1 MKQIIL
7 TGDRP
12 TGKLHIGHYVG
23 SLRQRVQVQDE
34 FDQNVMIADYQALTD
49 NGHNPAKVT
58 DNILEVMADY
68 LAAGLDPAKTRFCLQ
83 SALPALSELTCI
95 YLNLVTV
102 ARLERNPTVKAEI
115 QQKGFERSLPAGFLV
130 YPVSQTADITAFRAT
145 HVPVGEDQLPMLEQS
160 NEIVRRFN
168 NLVGTEVLKECQAIL
183 SDTGRLPGL
192 DGKAKMSKSLGNT
205 IELGMSS
212 DELKQAVFSMYTDPN
227 HLRVEDPGRVEG
239 NTVFS
244 YLDAFHPDKALV
256 AELKAHY
263 RRGGLGD
270 MKCKRIL
277 NDCLQELLAP
287 MRERRSQ
294 AMADKGQLLAILQR
308 GTEEARAIS
317 DAVLQ
322 DVKAAMGLNLF
333 R

>member
-168 NLVGTEVLKECQAIL
+168 NLVGAEVLKECQAIL

-227 HLRVEDPGRVEG
+227 HLKVEEPGRVEG

-256 AELKAHY
+256 DELKAHY

-308 GTEEARAIS
+308 GTKEARAIS

>member
-168 NLVGTEVLKECQAIL
+168 NLVGAEVLKECQAIL

-270 MKCKRIL
+270 IKCKRIL

>member
-1 MKQIIL
+1 
-7 TGDRP
+7 
-12 TGKLHIGHYVG
+12 
-23 SLRQRVQVQDE
+23 
-34 FDQNVMIADYQALTD
+34 
-49 NGHNPAKVT
+49 
-58 DNILEVMADY
+58 
-68 LAAGLDPAKTRFCLQ
+68 
-83 SALPALSELTCI
+83 
-95 YLNLVTV
+95 
-102 ARLERNPTVKAEI
+102 
-115 QQKGFERSLPAGFLV
+115 
-130 YPVSQTADITAFRAT
+130 
-145 HVPVGEDQLPMLEQS
+145 
-160 NEIVRRFN
+160 
-168 NLVGTEVLKECQAIL
+168 
-183 SDTGRLPGL
+183 
-192 DGKAKMSKSLGNT
+192 MSKSLGNT

-256 AELKAHY
+256 DELKAHY

>member
-168 NLVGTEVLKECQAIL
+168 NLVGAEVLKECQAIL

-227 HLRVEDPGRVEG
+227 HLRVEEPGRVEG

>member
-95 YLNLVTV
+95 FLNLVTV
-102 ARLERNPTVKAEI
+102 SRLERNPTVKAEI
-115 QQKGFERSLPAGFLV
+115 QQKDFERSLPAGFLI

-145 HVPVGEDQLPMLEQS
+145 HVPVGEDQLPMLEQN

-205 IELGMSS
+205 IELGMGS

-287 MRERRSQ
+287 MRERRRQ
-294 AMADKGQLLAILQR
+294 ALADKGQLLAILQQ

>member
-68 LAAGLDPAKTRFCLQ
+68 LAAGLNPAKTRFCLQ

-130 YPVSQTADITAFRAT
+130 YPASQTADITAFRAT

-168 NLVGTEVLKECQAIL
+168 NLVGAEVLKECQAIL

>member
-58 DNILEVMADY
+58 ENILEVMADY

-227 HLRVEDPGRVEG
+227 HLRVEDPGSVEG